1 MTGAGWPPFA
11 LLEKAVRTILLLI
24 EYDGT
29 DFAGWQLQ
37 PNGRSVQEV
46 VEKAL
51 AELLGEP
58 VRIHSAGRTD
68 AGVHARAMPAHF
80 ATGRDL
86 PLRAFRDGLNRLL
99 PADVAVYQA
108 YEMPADFHARFG
120 ARSKWYRYTIDR
132 RPVRSPLA
140 GRRSWLVREPL
151 DLAVMREAALRLVG
165 EHDFAAFRA
174 SGCAAKTTVRR
185 LDGIELVE
193 EDTFLHIDV
202 RGSGFLR
209 NMVRMLVGTLVEIG
223 KGKRPA
229 TDVLR
234 LLANEPG
241 VRAGATAPAHGLCL
255 MAVDYP
261 ETFQKN
267 V

>member
-1 MTGAGWPPFA
+1 M
-11 LLEKAVRTILLLI
+11 RTILLLI

-51 AELLGEP
+51 EELLGEP

-68 AGVHARAMPAHF
+68 TGVHACAMPAHF
-80 ATGRDL
+80 TTDRDL
-86 PLRAFRDGLNRLL
+86 PLRAFRDGLNCLL
-99 PADVAVYQA
+99 PTDVAVHAA
-108 YEMPADFHARFG
+108 YEMPEAFHARFG
-120 ARSKWYRYTIDR
+120 ARGKWYRYTIDR
-132 RPVRSPLA
+132 RSVRSPLA
-140 GRRSWLVREPL
+140 GRRSWQVRESL
-151 DLAVMREAALRLVG
+151 DLAIMREAAALLVG

-174 SGCAAKTTVRR
+174 SGCAARSTVRR
-185 LDGIELVE
+185 LDSIELL
-193 EDTFLHIDV
+193 EDGTFLHVDV

-223 KGKRPA
+223 KEKRPL
-229 TDVLR
+229 TDITR
-234 LLANEPG
+234 LLVKEPG
-241 VRAGATAPAHGLCL
+241 VRAGATAPPHGLCL

-261 ETFQKN
+261 DNFGKN

>member
-1 MTGAGWPPFA
+1 M
-11 LLEKAVRTILLLI
+11 RTILLIL

-46 VEKAL
+46 VERAL

-58 VRIHSAGRTD
+58 VRLHSAGRTD
-68 AGVHARAMPAHF
+68 AGVHACAMPAHF

-99 PADVAVYQA
+99 PADVAVYAA
-108 YEMPADFHARFG
+108 YEMPDTFHARFG
-120 ARSKWYRYTIDR
+120 ARAKWYRYTIDR
-132 RPVRSPLA
+132 RPIRSPLA
-140 GRRSWLVREPL
+140 GRRSWQVREAL
-151 DLAVMREAALRLVG
+151 DLAVMQEAAALLVG

-185 LDGIELVE
+185 LDAIGLS
-193 EDTFLHIDV
+193 EDGTFLHIDV

-229 TDVLR
+229 TDMPR
-234 LLANEPG
+234 LLARQPG
-241 VRAGATAPAHGLCL
+241 LRAGATAPPHGLCL
-255 MAVDYP
+255 MSVDYP
-261 ETFQKN
+261 ESFQKN